1 MSDDHLERERAF
13 FDASSAAQWEGELP
27 PPSEHVAML
36 RELLG
41 PVEGRHI
48 LDCGCGAGDLALELT
63 RDGARVTGFDLSP
76 ESVRLM
82 GARAARLQVPAPL
95 GLVSVMETMPFPDAT
110 FDAVVGKSILHHVDV
125 AASLR
130 EVHRVLKPGGNA
142 VFIENQVTNPVL
154 RFARNKLTG
163 RFGVARLG
171 TIDEHPLEHADY
183 VGARATFPDLTLH
196 YPDFRF
202 FGLFS
207 RNVLRYERA
216 LWLARALGKA
226 DEAIY
231 RRIPPARR
239 YGYHVILSMTRR

>member
-13 FDASSAAQWEGELP
+13 FDASSASQWEGELP
-27 PPSEHVAML
+27 PPGEHVAML
-36 RELLG
+36 RDLLG
-41 PVEGRHI
+41 PVEGRSI
-48 LDCGCGAGDLALELT
+48 LDCGCGAGDLALELA

-82 GARAARLQVPAPL
+82 GTRAARLELPSPG

-110 FDAVVGKSILHHVDV
+110 FDSVVGKSILHHVDV

-130 EVHRVLKPGGNA
+130 EVRRVLKPGGNA
-142 VFIENQVTNPVL
+142 VFIENQVTNPFL

-171 TIDEHPLEHADY
+171 TIDEHPLTAADY
-183 VGARATFPDLTLH
+183 VGARATFPDLELH

-216 LWLARALGKA
+216 MWLAKGLGKT

-231 RRIPPARR
+231 RRAPALRK
-239 YGYHVILSMTRR
+239 YGYHVILTMTRR